1 MEDSGLLPLI
11 PIVSTFMFFSTII
24 LLVLVPR
31 WFKSREREA
40 LQATLKAAIERGQ
53 PLPPEV
59 IDAITREQ
67 RPVQSPAR
75 DVRTAVIWLGIA
87 AGMIG
92 FAYAL
97 GYDENAADAFWPLV
111 GISAFPGFVG
121 ISFLINALLSRNTG
135 KR

>member
-1 MEDSGLLPLI
+1 MWALV

-31 WFKSREREA
+31 WLKSREREA

-59 IDAITREQ
+59 VDAIAREQ
-67 RPVQSPAR
+67 TRPPSAMR
-75 DVRTAVIWLGIA
+75 DVRTAVIWLGVT
-87 AGMIG
+87 AGLIG

-97 GYDENAADAFWPLV
+97 GSDPASADAFYPLI
-111 GISAFPGFVG
+111 GIAAFPGFIAVAY
-121 ISFLINALLSRNTG
+121 LVNAALSRSKG
-135 KR
+135 KG